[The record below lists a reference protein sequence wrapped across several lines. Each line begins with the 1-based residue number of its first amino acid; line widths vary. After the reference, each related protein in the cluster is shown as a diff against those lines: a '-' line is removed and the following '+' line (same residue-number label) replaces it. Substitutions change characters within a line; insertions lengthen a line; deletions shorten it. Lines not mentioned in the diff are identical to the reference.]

1 MRLCTAACFYSLRL
15 FTRLG
20 LFNRNHDNSIANR
33 DMFIIV
39 FGIKRPTLTI
49 ATLSKTLDND

>member
-15 FTRLG
+15 FTRLA

-33 DMFIIV
+33 DMLIIV
-39 FGIKRPTLTI
+39 LGIKCPTLAT
-49 ATLSKTLDND
+49 ATLPKTFDND